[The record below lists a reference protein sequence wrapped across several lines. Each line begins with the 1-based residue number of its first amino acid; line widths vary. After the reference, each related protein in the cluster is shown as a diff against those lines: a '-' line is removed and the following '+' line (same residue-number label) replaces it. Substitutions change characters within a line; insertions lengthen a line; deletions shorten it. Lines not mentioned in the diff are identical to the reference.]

1 MSSSTKCKVQFREYT
16 QMTSGDYDTFKFRVA
31 LEPEGSED
39 WIEVD
44 ISGTLQKIH
53 GPGLDLLGPMAAKAV
68 ELHLLGKVLR
78 DSYRQERENTT
89 ILLSSAWYPGHPG
102 EPETIDSFEQFGVK
116 VE

>member
-1 MSSSTKCKVQFREYT
+1 
-16 QMTSGDYDTFKFRVA
+16 
-31 LEPEGSED
+31 
-39 WIEVD
+39 
-44 ISGTLQKIH
+44 
-53 GPGLDLLGPMAAKAV
+53 MAAKAV